1 MDCAVCGFK
10 RQSFGSISKVRYLPV
25 LVAVGVSAILSYQI
39 KSLDL
44 NMFFTLCLSAMIF
57 GCSYLLVLNLF
68 REKLILEIETQFFS
82 KIGNILKRKP
92 IEKK

>member
-1 MDCAVCGFK
+1 MNFSWKKDLPDELQNK
-10 RQSFGSISKVRYLPV
+10 ITKVEKMIAPRLDEIDEQV
-25 LVAVGVSAILSYQI
+25 LYNQQR
-39 KSLDL
+39 
-44 NMFFTLCLSAMIF
+44 
-57 GCSYLLVLNLF
+57 VLNLF